1 MTTPPDPRA
10 QARTTRTADIVAAA
24 RRQLGEVGPSALSLR
39 SVARELG
46 IAPSAV
52 YRYFSGRDHLLTALV
67 LEGYQGLGAAVV
79 QADEA
84 LRCEAVRERWRTVWL
99 TARGWAL
106 EHPHEYALLYG
117 SPVLGYAAPAET
129 TGPATLVVGRLA
141 RVALDAR
148 ALGLSGPLAAPAPG
162 PGLAQDVEGVLGLL
176 PGMGLEVPEGLPGE
190 LVLEVLAAW
199 TTLFGALSFE
209 LFGHYAN
216 SVEHPEEHLRRLADV
231 AADRLGLPD

>member
-1 MTTPPDPRA
+1 M
-10 QARTTRTADIVAAA
+10 AATVCSQGVA
-24 RRQLGEVGPSALSLR
+24 RRPKT
-39 SVARELG
+39 SVVPL
-46 IAPSAV
+46 

-79 QADEA
+79 GADETLPREA
-84 LRCEAVRERWRTVWL
+84 LRVRWRTVWL

-141 RVALDAR
+141 GVALDAH
-148 ALGLSGPLAAPAPG
+148 ALALLVDPVPQPPPD
-162 PGLAQDVEGVLGLL
+162 PGLARDVDGVLALL
-176 PGMGLEVPEGLPGE
+176 PGMGLQAPDGVPAG

-209 LFGHYAN
+209 LFGHYEN
-216 SVEHPEEHLRRLADV
+216 SVGHPEEHLRRLADV
-231 AADRLGLPD
+231 AADRLGLPG